1 MRAVFRYFGIAASFM
16 TKKTR
21 EAWILLY
28 EFLKKDCGRKNSKE
42 GLFMHTKTMEGLAGA
57 STNMKLLS
65 TPFRVYKDAER
76 RGDTAVMER
85 AMGYVGDFADKA
97 EDYQKVTEEGMK
109 EEAKEARE
117 KAKTEQENAIQ
128 RRREEREEQEKRIAE
143 NRNGDTD
150 TVSISESGK
159 AALSEKSSSDQTG
172 EDGNISAE
180 KPADVVKMEPVIYTK
195 TGEAAGPEPDAA
207 FSVSV

>member
-1 MRAVFRYFGIAASFM
+1 MHA
-16 TKKTR
+16 KT
-21 EAWILLY
+21 I
-28 EFLKKDCGRKNSKE
+28 E
-42 GLFMHTKTMEGLAGA
+42 GLTGA
-57 STNMKLLS
+57 SMSMKLMN
-65 TPFRVYKDAER
+65 TPLCVFKEAER
-76 RGDTAVMER
+76 KGDTAVMER

-109 EEAKEARE
+109 EEAKEARK